1 MKLFGLGFKKKATA
15 GEKQRAYAVAKAELV
30 EPTEECIRFA
40 KAAVAQIPDSRLATN
55 AAEQKEVISHILEN
69 PQDDLQYFKAVY
81 ATCGFNLND
90 DVFIREEFWKARKS
104 PVLKPANW
112 QHKDTDI
119 LGVVYAVEAQ
129 TLDGAPLDIESEKVP
144 EQDFE
149 LIVHGVVYKYTFA
162 ERAKEIENRSK
173 ANELYVSMETW
184 FSNFAYALLNED
196 DETIDVVDRTEGTE
210 ALDRELRCFGG
221 PGRYNG
227 KRIGRVLKGLTFGGM
242 GFVDQPANPRSDG
255 LVFANTN
262 TNRVE
267 EIPHTNQQMEIDMHD
282 ETKVREAVAAELN
295 ERAKADKLV
304 QLESKVETLEAEKAE
319 AAENAERAAQ
329 KAKEDELALALIGEK
344 LDEAIAGLGDN
355 APAEI
360 AKIDNAGVGGEFAAK
375 IAFLAATA
383 AKTNDEAV
391 QAELD
396 ELRQFKADTE
406 AAQAE
411 AEKAARAEA
420 RKAEVQELLGEDAD
434 EESVDKILAGLAELD
449 EEAYASRIEELKIV
463 AGSRPGLMKDGGQG
477 SAEEEGKSGESHA
490 KSGPRHKISVAES
503 LENAEV
509 EETIEPTGGDEVN
522 DSPFQGLAGAIGL
535 GKENKE

>member
-1 MKLFGLGFKKKATA
+1 MKLFGLELGKKATA
-15 GEKQRAYAVAKAELV
+15 GEKQRAYAVAKAQLV
-30 EPTEECIRFA
+30 EPTEECVRFA
-40 KAAVAQIPDSRLATN
+40 QAAVAQIPESRLAQ
-55 AAEQKEVISHILEN
+55 AAQQKDVISHILEN

-90 DVFIREEFWKARKS
+90 DVFVRAEFWNARKS

-112 QHKDTDI
+112 QHKDSDI
-119 LGVVYAVEAQ
+119 LGVIYAVEAQ
-129 TLDGAPLDIESEKVP
+129 TLNGVPLDIESEKVP
-144 EQDFE
+144 EEDFE

-162 ERAKEIENRSK
+162 EYAEEIQKRSK
-173 ANELYVSMETW
+173 AGELYVSMETW
-184 FSNFAYALLNED
+184 FSDFAYALLNED
-196 DETIDVVDRTEGTE
+196 NKTIDVVDRTEGTE
-210 ALDRELRCFGG
+210 SLDKTLRCFGG
-221 PGRYNG
+221 PGKYNG

-255 LVFANTN
+255 LVYASSED

-267 EIPHTNQQMEIDMHD
+267 EIPHENQKMEIDMHD

-304 QLESKVETLEAEKAE
+304 ELQAKVETLETEKAQ

-329 KAKEDELALALIGEK
+329 KAEEDALALALIGEA

-383 AKTNDEAV
+383 AKTDDEAA
-391 QAELD
+391 QAELE
-396 ELRQFKADTE
+396 ELRKFKADTE
-406 AAQAE
+406 AEKAE

-420 RKAEVQELLGEDAD
+420 RKAEVQEILGESAD
-434 EESVDKILAGLAELD
+434 EESVDKILAGLADLD
-449 EEAYASRIEELKIV
+449 DEAYAARIEEFKVI

-509 EETIEPTGGDEVN
+509 EETIEPTGGDEVI
-522 DSPFQGLAGAIGL
+522 DSPFQGLASQVGL
-535 GKENKE
+535 SKTNKE